1 MINSNRAVR
10 RDLNNMRRSCGC
22 GGDNGGCDCGK
33 ANGVDV
39 RKLTREL
46 QLIDF
51 SMIETIL
58 YLDAYPCSAEALDY
72 YHKLLAEKNK
82 IEALLSEN
90 GYPMV
95 AQNNTST
102 KEWAWVKGP
111 WPWELD
117 ANLL

>member
-1 MINSNRAVR
+1 MINSNRAAR
-10 RDLNNMRRSCGC
+10 RDLNNMRRGCGCGCGC
-22 GGDNGGCDCGK
+22 GGGNASG
-33 ANGVDV
+33 ADV
-39 RKLTREL
+39 KKLMREL

-58 YLDAYPCSAEALDY
+58 YLDAYPCCAEALDY
-72 YHKLLAEKNK
+72 YHKLLAEKGK

-102 KEWAWVKGP
+102 KEWTWVKGP